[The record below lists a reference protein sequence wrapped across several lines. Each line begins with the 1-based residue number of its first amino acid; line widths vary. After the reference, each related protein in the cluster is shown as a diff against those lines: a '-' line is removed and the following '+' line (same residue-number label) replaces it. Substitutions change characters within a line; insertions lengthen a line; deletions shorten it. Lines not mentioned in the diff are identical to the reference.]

1 MYIAL
6 QKYAFFVISS
16 LQNRVFFLLKYAKN
30 LCLIAEEIKNAA
42 FGTAFYPII

>member
-6 QKYAFFVISS
+6 QNTHFCNIKFAKPCFFSPKVC
-16 LQNRVFFLLKYAKN
+16 KN